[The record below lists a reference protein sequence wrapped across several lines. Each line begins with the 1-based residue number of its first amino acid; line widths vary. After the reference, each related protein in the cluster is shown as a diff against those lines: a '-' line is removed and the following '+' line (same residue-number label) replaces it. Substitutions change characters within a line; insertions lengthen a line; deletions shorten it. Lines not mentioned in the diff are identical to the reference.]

1 MQILVV
7 KVKHKSLVP
16 SSIIQGCL
24 NEPVHPITNH
34 RNEDIID
41 KTILPQDLESKE
53 DIPKVSEEIIEN
65 ESRDEECEREES
77 EIGDSKREK
86 KGSTEITLNDD
97 FGLLDVWDVHV
108 EDDVNGLE
116 AIPTMS
122 RDHKI
127 STFELLAPSPSL
139 PEPLELHVSTLE
151 PNIILIVDQL
161 EEGDG
166 QSLHGTSIIGT
177 FVHDHSLFSTYHDPF
192 YPHVLKCYII
202 EFIKE
207 VAIFYSYACLNSL
220 KIYKLGVW
228 NDGKFPLCGIG
239 YQSLIDLSCGHL
251 EVFGKELM
259 AKGEPPCSPPNLGW
273 YNQSNLGM
281 GHESTYSQ
289 YYFEPHSYQEP
300 FDYYHAP
307 PPPYHAPP
315 CDYPQTQFSPSDV
328 YHIPHNS
335 SQEDIIEDILEDT
348 LKYQEEV
355 NSTVDESINEIQ
367 SQLTLLMQILV
378 VKVKHKSLVP
388 SSIIQGCLN
397 EPVHPITNHRNED
410 IIDKTILP
418 QDLESKEDIPKVS
431 EEIIEN
437 ESRDEECER
446 EESEIGDSKREKKG
460 STEITLNDD
469 FGLLDVWDVHV
480 EDDVNGLEAI
490 PTMSRDHKISTFEL
504 LAPSPSL
511 PEPLELHVSTLEPNI
526 ILIVD
531 QLEEGDGQ
539 SLHGTSIIGTF
550 VHDHS
555 LFSTYHDPF
564 YPSCA

>member
-1 MQILVV
+1 METEEGRAEWRQTFRSGRTRTVAWRQSQLRAIL
-7 KVKHKSLVP
+7 KLIDHY
-16 SSIIQGCL
+16 
-24 NEPVHPITNH
+24 
-34 RNEDIID
+34 EDVIF
-41 KTILPQDLESKE
+41 KALHQDLGKLPVE
-53 DIPKVSEEIIEN
+53 VC
-65 ESRDEECEREES
+65 RDE
-77 EIGDSKREK
+77 
-86 KGSTEITLNDD
+86 
-97 FGLLDVWDVHV
+97 
-108 EDDVNGLE
+108 
-116 AIPTMS
+116 
-122 RDHKI
+122 
-127 STFELLAPSPSL
+127 
-139 PEPLELHVSTLE
+139 VSTPTLA
-151 PNIILIVDQL
+151 N
-161 EEGDG
+161 G
-166 QSLHGTSIIGT
+166 QR
-177 FVHDHSLFSTYHDPF
+177 
-192 YPHVLKCYII
+192 
-202 EFIKE
+202 
-207 VAIFYSYACLNSL
+207 
-220 KIYKLGVW
+220 
-228 NDGKFPLCGIG
+228 
-239 YQSLIDLSCGHL
+239 
-251 EVFGKELM
+251 
-259 AKGEPPCSPPNLGW
+259 EPPCSPPNLGW

-335 SQEDIIEDILEDT
+335 TQEDIIEDILEDT

-355 NSTVDESINEIQ
+355 NSRVDESINEIQ

-437 ESRDEECER
+437 ESRDEESKR

-526 ILIVD
+526 ILMVD
-531 QLEEGDGQ
+531 QLEEGEVNHCMARA
-539 SLHGTSIIGTF
+539 SLVS
-550 VHDHS
+550 VLD
-555 LFSTYHDPF
+555 
-564 YPSCA
+564 